1 MEATHEV
8 TNQPPPLTGYDVFGA
23 DAALVEAFGRHAPAA
38 GRAELHALGRL
49 AGSAEAQRWA
59 READANGPVL
69 RTHDRYGHRVDE
81 VDFHPSWHR
90 LMATAVEH
98 GLHAAPWASP
108 EPGAHAVR
116 AAKFLVWSQLEAAHL
131 CPVSMTYAAVP
142 ALRTDASVAAGWEP
156 LLTSPAYDPGL
167 RPPAAKAGALAGMA
181 MTEKQGGSDVRA
193 NTTRAEPAGDGWYR
207 LTGHKWFCSAP
218 MNDVFLVL
226 AQAPGGLTC
235 FVLPRVLDDGG
246 RNAVRLQR
254 LKDKLGN
261 RANASAEIELDGALA
276 QRLGD
281 EGRGVATIIEMVAAT
296 RLDCVLGSAALLRR
310 SVAEATWHA
319 AHRSAFGARL
329 ADSELMRAVLADLA
343 VESEA
348 ATALAMRL
356 AASVDAADDP
366 HERALRRI
374 GLPLAKY
381 WVCKRTPG
389 AVAEALECLGGNGYV
404 EESAMP
410 RLYREAPLNS
420 IWEGA
425 GNIQAL
431 DLLRVLARE
440 PDAVAAWRAEVEAA
454 KGHDRRLDDA
464 LAGVTATLMAGDRGG
479 LRAPAGRAGASH
491 PDGGR
496 RGGDVGDGRVSAA
509 EAGGVGVG
517 VRTAAAGVGGAGAA
531 GRARVLAG
539 QMAVLLQASLLV
551 RFAPPAV
558 ADAFCASRLD
568 ARHGVYGALPAG
580 LDTAAIVDRATPGA
594 P

>member
-23 DAALVEAFGRHAPAA
+23 DAALAEAFGRHGGA
-38 GRAELHALGRL
+38 GARDELPALGRL

-59 READANGPVL
+59 VEADRNGPVL

-90 LMATAVEH
+90 LMAAAVEH
-98 GLHAAPWASP
+98 GLQAAPWAP
-108 EPGAHAVR
+108 PRPAAHAVR

-142 ALRTDASVAAGWEP
+142 ALRTDDAVAAVWEP
-156 LLTSPAYDPGL
+156 RLTSTAYDPGL
-167 RPPAAKAGALAGMA
+167 RAPATKAGALAGMA

-193 NTTRAEPAGDGWYR
+193 NTTRAEPAASIGAGWYR

-235 FVLPRVLDDGG
+235 FVLPRVLDDGS
-246 RNAVRLQR
+246 RNALRLQR

-261 RANASAEIELDGALA
+261 RANASAEVEFDGALA

-343 VESEA
+343 LESEA
-348 ATALAMRL
+348 ATALGMRL
-356 AASVDAADDP
+356 AASVDAAADP

-381 WVCKRTPG
+381 WVCKRTPA

-404 EESAMP
+404 EESGMP

-425 GNIQAL
+425 GNVQAL
-431 DLLRVLARE
+431 DLLRVITRE
-440 PDAVAAWRAEVEAA
+440 PDAVAAWRTEVEAA
-454 KGHDRRLDDA
+454 KGQDRRLDEA
-464 LAGVTATLMAGDRGG
+464 LSSL
-479 LRAPAGRAGASH
+479 
-491 PDGGR
+491 
-496 RGGDVGDGRVSAA
+496 DV
-509 EAGGVGVG
+509 EVGEPG
-517 VRTAAAGVGGAGAA
+517 Q
-531 GRARVLAG
+531 ARVLAG
-539 QMAVLLQASLLV
+539 RMAVLLQASLLV

-580 LDTAAIVDRATPGA
+580 LDTGAIVRRATPEA

>member
-1 MEATHEV
+1 MGATHEV
-8 TNQPPPLTGYDVFGA
+8 TNQPPPLSGYDVFGA
-23 DAALVEAFGRHAPAA
+23 DAALVEAFSRYGNASDRV
-38 GRAELHALGRL
+38 ELESLGRL

-59 READANGPVL
+59 READTHHPAL

-90 LMATAVEH
+90 LMATAVDH
-98 GLHAAPWASP
+98 RLHAGPWVDL
-108 EPGAHAVR
+108 PGRAHATR
-116 AAKFLVWSQLEAAHL
+116 AAKFLVWSQVEAAHL

-142 ALRTDASVAAGWEP
+142 ALRTDPAISEVWEGR
-156 LLTSPAYDPGL
+156 LSAFYDPVL
-167 RPPAAKAGALAGMA
+167 RPPAEKEGCLAGMA

-193 NTTRAEPAGDGWYR
+193 NTTRADPVDGWYR

-235 FVLPRVLDDGG
+235 FVLPRILDDGA
-246 RNAVRLQR
+246 RNGLRLQR

-261 RANASAEIELDGALA
+261 RANASAEVEFDGALA
-276 QRLGD
+276 QRLGA

-296 RLDCVLGSAALLRR
+296 RLDCVLGSASLLRR
-310 SVAEATWHA
+310 AVAEATWHA

-343 VESEA
+343 LESEA

-356 AASVDAADDP
+356 AASVDHADDP
-366 HERALRRI
+366 QEQALRRI

-381 WVCKRTPG
+381 WVCKRTPA

-404 EESAMP
+404 EESGMP

-431 DLLRVLARE
+431 DLLRVLERSPE
-440 PDAVAAWRAEVEAA
+440 VALAWRAEVEAA
-454 KGHDRRLDDA
+454 KGQDRRLDDA
-464 LAGVTATLMAGDRGG
+464 LSAFDIE
-479 LRAPAGRAGASH
+479 
-491 PDGGR
+491 
-496 RGGDVGDGRVSAA
+496 AA
-509 EAGGVGVG
+509 EPGQ
-517 VRTAAAGVGGAGAA
+517 
-531 GRARVLAG
+531 ARVLAG
-539 QMAVLLQASLLV
+539 RMAVLLQASLLV
-551 RFAPPAV
+551 RYAPPAV
-558 ADAFCASRLD
+558 ADAFCTSRLD

-580 LDTAAIVDRATPGA
+580 LDTEAIVRRATPEV

>member
-8 TNQPPPLTGYDVFGA
+8 TNQPPPLSGHDVFGA
-23 DAALVEAFGRHAPAA
+23 DAALVEAFGRHGDDAA
-38 GRAELHALGRL
+38 RAGLHALGRL
-49 AGSAEAQRWA
+49 AGSAEAQQWA
-59 READANGPVL
+59 READAHEPVL

-98 GLHAAPWASP
+98 GLHAAPWAA
-108 EPGAHAVR
+108 PGPSAHATR

-142 ALRTDASVAAGWEP
+142 ALRTDAAVAAGWEP
-156 LLTSPAYDPGL
+156 PLTAAAYDPGL
-167 RPPAAKAGALAGMA
+167 RPAATKAGALAGMA

-193 NTTRAEPAGDGWYR
+193 NTTRAEPVDGPGAGWYR

-246 RNAVRLQR
+246 RNALRLQR

-261 RANASAEIELDGALA
+261 RANASAEVELDGALA

-319 AHRSAFGARL
+319 VHRSAFGARL
-329 ADSELMRAVLADLA
+329 ADSDLMRAVLADLA
-343 VESEA
+343 LESEA
-348 ATALAMRL
+348 ATALGMRL
-356 AASVDAADDP
+356 AASVDDAADP

-381 WVCKRTPG
+381 WVCKRTPA

-404 EESAMP
+404 EESGMP

-440 PDAVAAWRAEVEAA
+440 PDAVAAWRTEVEAA
-454 KGHDRRLDDA
+454 KGQDRRLDDA
-464 LAGVTATLMAGDRGG
+464 LAEVT
-479 LRAPAGRAGASH
+479 
-491 PDGGR
+491 
-496 RGGDVGDGRVSAA
+496 SALTH
-509 EAGGVGVG
+509 AGG
-517 VRTAAAGVGGAGAA
+517 ADGADGIGAP
-531 GRARVLAG
+531 GQARVLAG
-539 QMAVLLQASLLV
+539 RMAVLLQAGLLV

-580 LDTAAIVDRATPGA
+580 LDTTAVVDRATPEA

>member
-1 MEATHEV
+1 MGVTHEV
-8 TNQPPPLTGYDVFGA
+8 TNQPPPLTGYDAFGA
-23 DAALVEAFGRHAPAA
+23 DVALVEAFQRYGWADDRV
-38 GRAELHALGRL
+38 ELDHLGRQ
-49 AGSAEAQRWA
+49 AGSEEAQRWA
-59 READANGPVL
+59 READVNEPVL
-69 RTHDRYGHRVDE
+69 RTHDRYGHRIDE
-81 VDFHPSWHR
+81 VEFHPSWHR
-90 LMATAVEH
+90 LMSTALEY
-98 GLHAAPWASP
+98 GLSADPWSRPLPGVHAA
-108 EPGAHAVR
+108 R
-116 AAKFLVWSQLEAAHL
+116 AAKFIVWSQLEAAHL

-142 ALRTDASVAAGWEP
+142 ALRTDPGAGAAWADRLGGI
-156 LLTSPAYDPGL
+156 YDPGL
-167 RPPAAKAGALAGMA
+167 RPPATKHGLLAGMA

-193 NTTRAEPAGDGWYR
+193 NTTRAIAHGDGWYR

-218 MNDVFLVL
+218 MNDLFLVL

-246 RNAVRLQR
+246 RNAMRIQR

-310 SVAEATWHA
+310 SVAEASWHA
-319 AHRSAFGARL
+319 AHRSAFGTLL

-348 ATALAMRL
+348 ATALGMRL
-356 AASVDAADDP
+356 AAAVDRADDQ

-381 WVCKRTPG
+381 WICKRTPA

-404 EESAMP
+404 EESGLP

-431 DLLRVLARE
+431 DLLRVLGRE
-440 PDAVAAWRAEVEAA
+440 PDAVAAWRTEVEAA
-454 KGHDRRLDDA
+454 KGQDRRLDETLA
-464 LAGVTATLMAGDRGG
+464 ATIAELAGTPSPG
-479 LRAPAGRAGASH
+479 P
-491 PDGGR
+491 
-496 RGGDVGDGRVSAA
+496 
-509 EAGGVGVG
+509 
-517 VRTAAAGVGGAGAA
+517 
-531 GRARVLAG
+531 GRARDLAG
-539 QMAVLLQASLLV
+539 RMAALLQASLLV
-551 RFAPPAV
+551 RYAPAAV
-558 ADAFCASRLD
+558 ADTFCATRLD
-568 ARHGVYGALPAG
+568 GRHGVYGTLPPDA
-580 LDTAAIVDRATPGA
+580 DTEAIVRRATPEA
-594 P
+594 S